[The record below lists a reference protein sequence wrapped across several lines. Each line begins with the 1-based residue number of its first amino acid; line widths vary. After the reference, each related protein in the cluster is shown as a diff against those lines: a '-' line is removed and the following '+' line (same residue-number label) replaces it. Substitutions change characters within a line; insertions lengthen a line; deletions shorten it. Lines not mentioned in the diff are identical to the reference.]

1 MAAEPK
7 LIKELRDRTNTGFL
21 DCKKALEETNNDIEK
36 AIVWLQEKGVAK
48 AAKKAGRVA
57 AEGIVR
63 AAKNDKYAVLFEL
76 NSETDFV
83 AKNELFQS
91 LVSEIENVLLS
102 NDFETLEDVMK
113 LKIGSETVEQK
124 VTDATAKIGE
134 KITLRRVVKITPA
147 AGEVVAA
154 YTHANNR
161 IASAVLV
168 KGSNAESARNVAMH
182 VAALNPNY
190 DTEND
195 LPAELKAQ
203 IEEEALADVKSNPK
217 WDKLPEKVQ
226 KSMLEGKLRKAYDE
240 KGILLFQ
247 AFVMEDSKT
256 VAQYLNDNQLSLVES
271 FRIEVGEGIEVK
283 VVDFAAEVAEQMKAA

>member
-7 LIKELRDRTNTGFL
+7 LIKELRDRTNAGFL